1 MIDERVWH
9 SILLTGLGAAG
20 TALGGLMVVAQ
31 PKMQFKR
38 LGYLQGLA
46 AGLMLCISMLD
57 LMPAAV
63 EEVGFA
69 TANAW
74 FFAGVAFF
82 AAVVHFIP
90 EPSSDGLQLD
100 DEEDKAAVSDQPVGS
115 TTTKFGTVATTG
127 MAAAAADPKKKDGPP
142 PKKASKRPGKS
153 ETATAGGG
161 TIAGNGTAARERA
174 TRREAKRRVLLSGLI
189 TAVGIA
195 LHNFPEGVA
204 VFLASMKSH
213 AVGASLAFAIALHN
227 VPEGVAVALPVYFA
241 TGSRTRGFLYAAVS
255 GLAEP
260 LAVVVLALFFPSNVD
275 RQLVEKLLAAV
286 GGIMAFLSIS
296 ELLPLAFEHAG
307 RQRAVLS
314 LFLGMAVMS
323 ANLYILDHWLGH
335 DH

>member
-1 MIDERVWH
+1 MIDERVLNAL
-9 SILLTGLGAAG
+9 LLTGLGAAG
-20 TALGGLMVVAQ
+20 TALGGLIVVLQ

-69 TANAW
+69 AANGW

-90 EPSSDGLQLD
+90 EPSSEGLQLD
-100 DEEDKAAVSDQPVGS
+100 DEEDKAA
-115 TTTKFGTVATTG
+115 
-127 MAAAAADPKKKDGPP
+127 AAAAGRKAADSAGTAAATSKKKDDGP
-142 PKKASKRPGKS
+142 
-153 ETATAGGG
+153 
-161 TIAGNGTAARERA
+161 
-174 TRREAKRRVLLSGLI
+174 RRVLLSGLI
-189 TAVGIA
+189 TAIGIA

-241 TGSRTRGFLYAAVS
+241 TGSRTRGFLYAATS

-260 LAVVVLALFFPSNVD
+260 LAVVVLAVFFPTNLD

-307 RQRAVLS
+307 RQRAVIS
-314 LFLGMAVMS
+314 LFLGMAIMS